1 MSNLIKK
8 HNIWYF
14 QNAKENCVEI
24 LKFYNKMNDKKR
36 NLIHVKILGQIQQG
50 NEDERNR
57 TFDAVFISNKSSF
70 SF

>member
-1 MSNLIKK
+1 MSNHINK

-14 QNAKENCVEI
+14 QNAKESCVDI
-24 LKFYNKMNDKKR
+24 LKFYHKMNDKKI

-50 NEDERNR
+50 NEDERNA
-57 TFDAVFISNKSSF
+57 TFDAVFISDKSSF